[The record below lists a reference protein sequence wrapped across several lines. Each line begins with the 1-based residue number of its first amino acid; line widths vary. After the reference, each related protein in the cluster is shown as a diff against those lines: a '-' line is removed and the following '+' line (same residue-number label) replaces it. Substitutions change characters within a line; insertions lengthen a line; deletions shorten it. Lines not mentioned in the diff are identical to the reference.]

1 MRFRTVAGRVPARV
15 GATYLLSAVAIM
27 LLAAGQ
33 AAGAPPRP
41 VAADPMAGVTLRHLT
56 MPGPVRAI
64 VVRIDPAT
72 ASFDAV
78 TARPASGG
86 YATLRRIAERSR
98 AIVAVNGDLSRGGW
112 PAHLLMHDGRLVTSG
127 DAAGA
132 ALVFDRTGDRVSV
145 VIDHPSM
152 RLARLDTGSS
162 IGVARWN
169 AGDAPGRRLAV
180 FDARSRPATDH
191 PSICAAWLREAP
203 DPRSPRRFRV
213 VASACGA
220 SRRPSH
226 RHVVAVAPRASAA
239 GEWLRA
245 LAPGVPVVVRVMS
258 GLPDTSLAFGGMPLL
273 VHRGQV
279 VPSRCGPLTCA
290 LHPRTAAGVTRGC
303 LDRSS
308 STRCRA
314 LIVVVDGRRT
324 GWSIGVTTQR
334 LARVMRRLGA
344 FEAVNLDGGASSQL
358 IVRGRT
364 RNRVAPGARR
374 AVVSAVIIRP
384 MPADGRN
391 LS

>member
-1 MRFRTVAGRVPARV
+1 VRFRTVAGRVPARV
-15 GATYLLSAVAIM
+15 GATYLLAAATIMTLATGQVVAS
-27 LLAAGQ
+27 
-33 AAGAPPRP
+33 PRP
-41 VAADPMAGVTLRHLT
+41 PVVTDPLAGVTLRRL
-56 MPGPVRAI
+56 MLPGPVRAI
-64 VVRIDPAT
+64 VLRIDPTT
-72 ASFDAV
+72 AIMDTVA
-78 TARPASGG
+78 ARFGTGG
-86 YATLRRIAERSR
+86 YSTLRRIAERSR
-98 AIVAVNGDLSRGGW
+98 ADLAVNGDLSRGGW

-132 ALVFDRTGDRVSV
+132 ALAFDRTGDRATVI
-145 VIDHPSM
+145 IDHPPV
-152 RLARLDTGSS
+152 RLVRLDTDSS

-180 FDARSRPATDH
+180 FNGRSRPATDH

-203 DPRSPRRFRV
+203 DPRNPRRFRV

-220 SRRPSH
+220 TRPPSH
-226 RHVVAVAPRASAA
+226 RHVVAVAPRSSAA
-239 GEWLRA
+239 GRWLRA
-245 LAPGVPVVVRVMS
+245 LAPGVPVVVQVAT
-258 GLPDTSLAFGGMPLL
+258 GLPTTSLAFGGMPLL

-279 VPSRCGPLTCA
+279 VRSRCGPLTCA

-314 LIVVVDGRRT
+314 MIVVVDGRRT
-324 GWSIGVTTQR
+324 DWSVGVTTQR
-334 LARVMRRLGA
+334 LARVMHRLGA

-374 AVVSAVIIRP
+374 AVVSALIIRP
-384 MPADGRN
+384 MPADRRDPP
-391 LS
+391 